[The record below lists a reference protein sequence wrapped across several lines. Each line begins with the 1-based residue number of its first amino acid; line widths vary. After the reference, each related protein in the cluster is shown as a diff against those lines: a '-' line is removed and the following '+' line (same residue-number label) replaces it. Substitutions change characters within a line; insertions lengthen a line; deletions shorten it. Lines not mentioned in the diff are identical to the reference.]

1 MASNISVSPKILNFI
16 SVQDDLKNKDIKL
29 LIENN
34 SKLLEKYEK
43 QIPTTIDEVIKR
55 VKTIFTYF
63 TKNQYLP
70 HNIFND
76 IENHI
81 TGKEISTDS
90 FTEVAAKIVDKLNDY
105 LWSGVELAGLLAIDG
120 SSEVHDI
127 LYNLLNALENLSEG
141 EPLTLYAN
149 EIQGYINELKR

>member
-1 MASNISVSPKILNFI
+1 MKKFFKGLVTVRLQAIL
-16 SVQDDLKNKDIKL
+16 
-29 LIENN
+29 
-34 SKLLEKYEK
+34 
-43 QIPTTIDEVIKR
+43 
-55 VKTIFTYF
+55 
-63 TKNQYLP
+63 
-70 HNIFND
+70 ND

-90 FTEVAAKIVDKLNDY
+90 LTEVAAKIVDKLNDY